1 MNQMVQKI
9 IDYFSAR
16 PEVIAVYLFG
26 SYARDRQHP
35 TSDVDIGILFERDAH
50 GQFIENTDKYSNDLS
65 RILRKD
71 IHPVVMNH
79 AGEFLA
85 KQILSKGK
93 CIHQK
98 NKSLVS
104 QYQMKMY
111 SMIADFSYYQ
121 DMIQTGFV
129 RKVMEKE

>member
-1 MNQMVQKI
+1 MDQLVQNI
-9 IDYFSAR
+9 IDYFSSR
-16 PEVIAVYLFG
+16 REVVAVYLFG
-26 SYARDRQHP
+26 SYAMDRQHQ
-35 TSDVDIGILFERDAH
+35 TSDVDIGILFEMDAH
-50 GQFIENTDKYSNDLS
+50 GQFYENIEKYSNDLS
-65 RILRKD
+65 RLLRKD
-71 IHPVVMNH
+71 IHLVAMNN

-111 SMIADFSYYQ
+111 SMIAEFSYYQ
-121 DMIQTGFV
+121 QIISPGFV
-129 RKVMEKE
+129 RKVMEKS